1 MFLMVLSQIG
11 EKYLRAGA
19 PSSYLEL
26 LGKLQKQ
33 ICSIVGL
40 SLAAFLEPLAHH
52 LK

>member
-26 LGKLQKQ
+26 LGKLQKKY
-33 ICSIVGL
+33 
-40 SLAAFLEPLAHH
+40 AALLVFH
-52 LK
+52 LLPFSNP